1 MRSDTKL
8 DSFFDVNDILDGHQF
23 AQQIQSGIA
32 SSLLVIIESDT
43 YSEREWCRIEA
54 ISGKKNNVPS
64 ILVNVLNG
72 VSSRTFP
79 YLGNMPKIRFNGK
92 WDDVIIL
99 LLRTALDQYYEKEYL
114 EQLVMKCDLQNTSIL
129 PVPPELMNLINI
141 EDNIKSIL
149 YPEPPLGREEL
160 EVLNK
165 NGKITSFVTPSQLYS
180 NMNKIQ
186 DKKIAISISE
196 TPEALTKGIGKAMFD
211 DLSVEIARHLLVTG
225 AKLVYGGDLR
235 IGGFTK
241 LLCDLS
247 CQYGIKEK
255 SDPSTIYFTNYFAWP
270 IFNRLSK
277 SDIAEFKY
285 DRVEIVKTEIPK
297 GVGEEDKGKFFE
309 PTTPSKMFLWANSLS
324 IMRKEMEE
332 NVNARIVLGGKIV
345 NFKGRMA
352 GIFEEAICAIQKKHP
367 IYLLGGF
374 GGASAQIVKLM
385 KGETTAEKLFEE
397 AKTNEDYKK
406 LSDSPQTH
414 LIFLVY

>member
-1 MRSDTKL
+1 
-8 DSFFDVNDILDGHQF
+8 
-23 AQQIQSGIA
+23 
-32 SSLLVIIESDT
+32 
-43 YSEREWCRIEA
+43 
-54 ISGKKNNVPS
+54 
-64 ILVNVLNG
+64 
-72 VSSRTFP
+72 
-79 YLGNMPKIRFNGK
+79 
-92 WDDVIIL
+92 
-99 LLRTALDQYYEKEYL
+99 
-114 EQLVMKCDLQNTSIL
+114 
-129 PVPPELMNLINI
+129 
-141 EDNIKSIL
+141 
-149 YPEPPLGREEL
+149 
-160 EVLNK
+160 
-165 NGKITSFVTPSQLYS
+165 
-180 NMNKIQ
+180 MNKIQ

-406 LSDSPQTH
+406 LIEYCQMSCLPTINYDELKKFENKDYQVLRNGLDKDENEILFNSINIPEIIS
-414 LIFLVY
+414 LILKGINKAFNY